1 MGSKICCTDY
11 ILRKEVIIVIINI
24 IRYHSTTRGPQTM
37 TWDCDL
43 KSERRLLSEDKLFP
57 PVCERNKDV
66 NQDKLNMCCFEC
78 KIHKDDYEN
87 IIKSF

>member
-1 MGSKICCTDY
+1 
-11 ILRKEVIIVIINI
+11 
-24 IRYHSTTRGPQTM
+24 M